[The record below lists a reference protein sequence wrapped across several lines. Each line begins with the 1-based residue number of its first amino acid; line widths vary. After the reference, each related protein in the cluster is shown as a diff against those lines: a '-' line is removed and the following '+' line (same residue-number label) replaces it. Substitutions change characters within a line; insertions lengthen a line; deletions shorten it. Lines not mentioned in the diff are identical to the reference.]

1 MKQVEKSGSRFAPLR
16 MYGKLEARRLG
27 SLQRK
32 AERPGMTKDRK
43 QRDEKRSKVGEGE
56 GKLYLKSESGAARW

>member
-1 MKQVEKSGSRFAPLR
+1 
-16 MYGKLEARRLG
+16 MYGKLQARRLG

-43 QRDEKRSKVGEGE
+43 QRDEKRSKVGRAKGN
-56 GKLYLKSESGAARW
+56 YT